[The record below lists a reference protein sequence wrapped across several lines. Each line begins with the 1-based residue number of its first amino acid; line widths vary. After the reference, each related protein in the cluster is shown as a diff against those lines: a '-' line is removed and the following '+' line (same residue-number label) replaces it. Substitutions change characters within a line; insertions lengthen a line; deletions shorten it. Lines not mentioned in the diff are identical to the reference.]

1 MYKLLVFV
9 LCLILCNSVTPTP
22 VPDIGLQVQAQGANE
37 YNIPTVMSS
46 ALEDSYSNA
55 ASAGYDSSPGGYE
68 LPQMK
73 PVIHK
78 HIYVHVPP
86 PSIEQDDEQ
95 PRIRSKPV
103 TPQKH
108 YKIIFIKAPSPS
120 ISPILPAVQNHEEK
134 TLIYVLHKKPEI
146 GDIVVPT
153 PAPTQPSKPEV
164 YFIKYKTKKEEK
176 PVYGPPPQ
184 DVMHEKSSSLDAI
197 IPEDIPLQYGSPL
210 M

>member
-1 MYKLLVFV
+1 MHKLSIIT
-9 LCLILCNSVTPTP
+9 LCLISVSSASP
-22 VPDIGLQVQAQGANE
+22 VPDIGLQAQGAND
-37 YNIPTVMSS
+37 YNIPPMMTS

-55 ASAGYDSSPGGYE
+55 AAAGYDDSQGGYD

-73 PVIHK
+73 PIVHK

-86 PSIEQDDEQ
+86 PSIEQEEEQ
-95 PRIRSKPV
+95 PRIKSRPV

-120 ISPILPAVQNHEEK
+120 ISPILPPVQNHEEK

-176 PVYGPPPQ
+176 PVYGPPPSE
-184 DVMHEKSSSLDAI
+184 VMHEKSALDAI
-197 IPEDIPLQYGSPL
+197 IPEDIPLQYGAPL
-210 M
+210 A